1 VPVDADGRAVGTR
14 VREVTALGDDF
25 HATDR
30 ELCDRMRHYL
40 GHIEDMPDDERLF
53 MLGALW
59 GALERHLYVKPP
71 GRT

>member
-1 VPVDADGRAVGTR
+1 M
-14 VREVTALGDDF
+14 TAPDDDF

-30 ELCDRMRHYL
+30 ELCDRMRHHL

-71 GRT
+71 GRD